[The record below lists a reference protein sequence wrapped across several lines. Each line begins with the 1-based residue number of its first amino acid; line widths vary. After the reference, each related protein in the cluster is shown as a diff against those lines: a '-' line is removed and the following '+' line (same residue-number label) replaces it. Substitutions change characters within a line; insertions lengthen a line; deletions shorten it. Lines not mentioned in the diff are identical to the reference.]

1 MPMSY
6 FYYVS
11 FRVRRALAVWHLYA
25 TYFHHDKFLPYYVS
39 IILRARRKVN
49 FVFAIMCNFFATWKL
64 WALIIFLS
72 RIVYANIRFG
82 CKFLQYHVLRARIIY
97 LCILL
102 CLSCTLKYGVCLK
115 KHMTYAIW
123 WLDFAKNK
131 PINKNICD
139 CISLVRTGSLPN
151 HTMQFECCKRKLA

>member
-82 CKFLQYHVLRARIIY
+82 CKFLQYHVSIVLRSRSTLSLYIAMLLLYSQIR
-97 LCILL
+97 CILEETYDIFYLITWL
-102 CLSCTLKYGVCLK
+102 CK
-115 KHMTYAIW
+115 K
-123 WLDFAKNK
+123 
-131 PINKNICD
+131 
-139 CISLVRTGSLPN
+139 
-151 HTMQFECCKRKLA
+151 

>member
-11 FRVRRALAVWHLYA
+11 FRERRALAVWHLYA

-39 IILRARRKVN
+39 IILRARRKMN
-49 FVFAIMCNFFATWKL
+49 FVFAIMCNFFATWKM

-72 RIVYANIRFG
+72 CIVYANISFG
-82 CKFLQYHVLRARIIY
+82 CKRFTWRNKWHILFDNLSLQ
-97 LCILL
+97 
-102 CLSCTLKYGVCLK
+102 
-115 KHMTYAIW
+115 
-123 WLDFAKNK
+123 KNTS
-131 PINKNICD
+131 INKNICD
-139 CISLVRTGSLPN
+139 CISLVRTDSLFN

>member
-11 FRVRRALAVWHLYA
+11 FRERRALAVWHLYA

-82 CKFLQYHVLRARIIY
+82 CKYLQYHSQLFCGQEYFISVYCYAYPVLSNTVYAWRNIWHM
-97 LCILL
+97 LFDDL
-102 CLSCTLKYGVCLK
+102 TLQK
-115 KHMTYAIW
+115 
-123 WLDFAKNK
+123 
-131 PINKNICD
+131 
-139 CISLVRTGSLPN
+139 ISPSIGIFVIAS
-151 HTMQFECCKRKLA
+151 H